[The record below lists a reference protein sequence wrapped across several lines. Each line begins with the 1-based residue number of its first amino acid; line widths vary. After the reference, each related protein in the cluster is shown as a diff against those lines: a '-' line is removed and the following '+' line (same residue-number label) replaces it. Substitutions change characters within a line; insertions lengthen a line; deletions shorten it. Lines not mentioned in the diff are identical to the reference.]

1 MDTFLET
8 QREEVFSNVAVCVYV
23 FDVES
28 GGFLGDLS
36 AFERVCNA
44 LGELNRVAGRSEGS
58 EKGRDGKEGAGCR
71 VWVCVHK
78 MDLVKNLGVI
88 PGAEGEPSANGHRK
102 TVGEKR
108 FEEKCA
114 EISKRAGAFAESVEF
129 FGTSIWDQSL
139 YRAWTRIIYHLIPN
153 AVAIENMLGKLT
165 KVIGER
171 ECTLFERTT
180 CLTIASSIGKGFGDM
195 EGEGEDF
202 NPVEGRGEMMSGILK
217 SWKQSL
223 SCVAIE
229 IPLKKF
235 FANMIQPPHQH
246 TRLISTHRRLRAQ
259 DRYILLLH
267 HQIDREHQYRCR
279 HAAIRT
285 VSERS

>member
-1 MDTFLET
+1 MRSIIFSNHLARDVRRLGATIDVEHSNIRFLNNLTLNLWDCGGQDRLMDTFLET

-36 AFERVCNA
+36 AFERVCAA
-44 LGELNRVAGRSEGS
+44 LGELNRVAGRNDGGGGS
-58 EKGRDGKEGAGCR
+58 EKGKDGKEGTGCR

-88 PGAEGEPSANGHRK
+88 PGAEGEPTANGHRK
-102 TVGEKR
+102 TVGVKR

-114 EISKRAGAFAESVEF
+114 EISKRAGAFGESIEF

-165 KVIGER
+165 KVIGAR

-180 CLTIASSIGKGFGDM
+180 CLTIASAIGKGFGDA
-195 EGEGEDF
+195 EGEGEDG

-223 SCVAIE
+223 SCVASAT
-229 IPLKKF
+229 LTK
-235 FANMIQPPHQH
+235 MD
-246 TRLISTHRRLRAQ
+246 S
-259 DRYILLLH
+259 
-267 HQIDREHQYRCR
+267 C
-279 HAAIRT
+279 
-285 VSERS
+285 